1 MYFFFT
7 KLCLYYI
14 KIRESEIRSSH
25 GVAFFRRFTTG
36 QTIQLYFE
44 SGQTNDCFYDTSYF
58 YGQVRKKIRLKLIFA
73 STLRFLKFNCF
84 LYLSDGP

>member
-58 YGQVRKKIRLKLIFA
+58 YGQVRKKTKTKINFRKHF
-73 STLRFLKFNCF
+73 SF
-84 LYLSDGP
+84 S